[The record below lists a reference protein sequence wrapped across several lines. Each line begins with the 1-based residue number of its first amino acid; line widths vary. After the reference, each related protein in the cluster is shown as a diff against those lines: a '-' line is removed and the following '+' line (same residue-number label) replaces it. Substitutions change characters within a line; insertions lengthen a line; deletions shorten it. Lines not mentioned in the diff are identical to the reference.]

1 MIRQSMHFTLYN
13 YMSESLSDR
22 EEKRK
27 KRKLVTTSDTAVMTQ
42 FTRMCYNYINFVST
56 YLSRLV

>member
-1 MIRQSMHFTLYN
+1 MHFTLYN

-42 FTRMCYNYINFVST
+42 FTGMCYNYINFVST